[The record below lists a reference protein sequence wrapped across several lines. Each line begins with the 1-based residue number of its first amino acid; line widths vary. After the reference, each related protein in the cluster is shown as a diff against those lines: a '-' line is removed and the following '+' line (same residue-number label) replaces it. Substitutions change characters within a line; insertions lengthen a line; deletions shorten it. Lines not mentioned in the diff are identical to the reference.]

1 MRIYEV
7 IFIIRA
13 DVPEAELDS
22 LVEGFQQV
30 VVSTGSTLAK
40 VEKWGK
46 RPLAYRV
53 RGQREGFYVLFEVHG
68 SGDTVRELE
77 RRLKVTEPVIKY
89 LSVRVDLERKKYE
102 KVRRRR
108 ERRAAR
114 RPRRAPGPSVE
125 AASGPA

>member
-30 VVSTGSTLAK
+30 VASTGSTLAK

-53 RGQREGFYVLFEVHG
+53 HGQREGFYVFFEVHG
-68 SGDTVRELE
+68 TGDAVRELE
-77 RRLKVTEPVIKY
+77 RRLKVSEPVIKY
-89 LSVRVDLERKKYE
+89 LTVRVDLERKRFE
-102 KVRRRR
+102 KMRRRR

-114 RPRRAPGPSVE
+114 RPRRAPAPSVE